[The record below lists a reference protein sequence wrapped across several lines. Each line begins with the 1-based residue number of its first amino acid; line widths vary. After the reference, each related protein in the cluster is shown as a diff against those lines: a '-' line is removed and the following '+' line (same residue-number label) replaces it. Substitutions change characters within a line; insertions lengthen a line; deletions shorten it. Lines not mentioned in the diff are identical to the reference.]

1 MDGLALVA
9 TPKLIITLLIDDTR
23 PPSDVE
29 AYLSRAFGLALL
41 AVATLTIL
49 LTGSVP
55 LTSSIGAVDA
65 TTTTT
70 TSTED
75 ENARAPYAVPTL
87 LVTTL
92 FQATLAFYN
101 YTWYLANGQT
111 ALGLGMVG
119 SAAVAS
125 LGVWCLL
132 FATSKGRIS
141 KRTGADK
148 RTSGFPFRNA
158 EADKR
163 HPERKGFLQ
172 AASNFPQFNNAN
184 GRYDIAPPPRS
195 AHDLAATN
203 NPITSNRAQV
213 WNSNSSAGEL
223 EWVAASISSSLP
235 NANAQSRAA
244 QQVDSS
250 LHIQAGGDG
259 LDVSSAAAAE
269 IKDSHLGGLK
279 IVPNPPDLDA
289 WRERLFNVDEPITLT
304 EEQFQIYFPHV
315 DNVYSHR
322 STQKY
327 KRKPFVSHYWDC
339 RLKGRPSGTPKS
351 DDPNKKKRKRVA
363 RERDLCD
370 VKIKIT
376 EYFPEATAAHI
387 PHHQRSTVDSAL
399 SSDNHHT
406 TNATAA
412 TVFFPKGSDPARGNS
427 GTQPFGMS
435 TSNPALSENPSAAAG
450 NGQKLYTIQRVNGN
464 GGNGKTDGIGGGHRH
479 TLEDSDR
486 VKKNSVHRY
495 LLKKAKDEKKVVVQ
509 QTQPKTYH
517 KKATGEAQTTVQKRS
532 QENDLKLFGS
542 CFCPFVQRVWIALEA
557 KGIPYQYIEVDPYE
571 KPAELLAINPRGLV
585 PSLLHGNWGCYEST
599 VLLEYLDDLDEG
611 TPLLPPGDSRLR
623 AHCRLWGDHINRHI
637 VPGFYKVLME
647 QTPQMQ
653 SKHAAELQEEIE
665 KLVNASHVH
674 GPFFLGPSMSYVDI
688 QLAPWIIRLSRVLKP
703 YRGWTEPAMGSR
715 LGRWIQA
722 IEDNEH
728 VIATTS
734 SDELYLESY
743 QRYSENRPNT
753 SQLANAINSGR
764 CLP

>member
-1 MDGLALVA
+1 MDVFYLYTYGSSAWLALQGLALVA

-55 LTSSIGAVDA
+55 LASSVGAVDA

-70 TSTED
+70 TSSED

-125 LGVWCLL
+125 LG
-132 FATSKGRIS
+132 
-141 KRTGADK
+141 
-148 RTSGFPFRNA
+148 
-158 EADKR
+158 
-163 HPERKGFLQ
+163 
-172 AASNFPQFNNAN
+172 PQFNNAN

-195 AHDLAATN
+195 AHDLAAPN
-203 NPITSNRAQV
+203 NPIASNREQV
-213 WNSNSSAGEL
+213 WNTHSSAGEL

-235 NANAQSRAA
+235 NANAQNRAA

-250 LHIQAGGDG
+250 LHLQAGGDG

-376 EYFPEATAAHI
+376 EYFPEATAADI
-387 PHHQRSTVDSAL
+387 SHHQRSTVDSAL

-406 TNATAA
+406 TNATAP
-412 TVFFPKGSDPARGNS
+412 TMFVPKGSDSTRGDS
-427 GTQPFGMS
+427 GTQPFGML
-435 TSNPALSENPSAAAG
+435 TSNPTSSENPSAVPG

-464 GGNGKTDGIGGGHRH
+464 GGNGKTDGVGGGHRH

-495 LLKKAKDEKKVVVQ
+495 LLKKSKDQKKVVVQ

-532 QENDLKLFGS
+532 QENDIKLFGS

-611 TPLLPPGDSRLR
+611 TPLLPPGDAKLR

-637 VPGFYKVLME
+637 VPSFYKVLME

-653 SKHAAELQEEIE
+653 AKHAAELQEEIE

-734 SDELYLESY
+734 SDELYLDSY